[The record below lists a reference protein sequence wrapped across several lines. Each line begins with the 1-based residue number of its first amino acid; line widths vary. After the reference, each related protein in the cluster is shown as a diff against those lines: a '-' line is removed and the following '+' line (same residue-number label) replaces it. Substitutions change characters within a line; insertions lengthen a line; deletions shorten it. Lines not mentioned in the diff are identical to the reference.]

1 LPSYELAPK
10 GHFRHAR
17 DQVASKVMHALLPW
31 CGWILMTAVFGPLPL
46 ALRQWAWLC
55 AAMVLVLGLG
65 LAVFLA
71 HLHSNRASLVGKAI
85 GPATLAAGSSV
96 TAAWLLAGFSVP
108 LALVW
113 TMGGAAVC
121 IGWDAWLHSAGQH
134 ELALAFGQASAT
146 AWGSAGQLSV
156 TRPKRPRRAGGRPDD
171 GGPPRPAARPDP
183 RRRGL
188 RPTVTG
194 RVQIP
199 PDVDAGQAAEAM
211 GRVEQSLQYPP
222 GSATMRRAS
231 DNSAFGEFIA
241 VDPAALEEPE
251 PWPGPS
257 APGADMSAPFRYG
270 RYADGSPVMVPRLDV
285 FHTRTMGQTGTAKTM
300 GHGYCQLGEGVTR
313 ENYAAL
319 VMDISKGEQFFGA
332 WRTALHQFETEEEP
346 VMALLAGIHRAR
358 LARTNYMAKDHFTE
372 WTPACRLSFLDIFLA
387 EAPDIIRKLPSGKR
401 QAAAGAYT
409 LEDWQSDVKNARSA
423 GESWNLDLQLALATE
438 VPTVSQ
444 GQLSYLCMGVETP
457 EEARVGLSS
466 RQLKAGCRPDLW
478 GRRLPGMAYWDA
490 PTIDP
495 AHGVMAM
502 RFFHWAG
509 KSRQAFDY
517 AGLYPSI
524 DRPLDDVT
532 SEALAWTPPVTPSLE
547 LPGPGGT
554 LSGLRPPQPKAGGKV
569 TSIFA
574 KGPRKSDL
582 HDEAAEAEAALWT
595 AISAMMA
602 QRKPVDGVRDSSFVI
617 YDLRGLGFD
626 DKVGRSRSWLYD
638 ALATFEQQ
646 GRLELVSDKPKKRWR
661 VLAMPAAE
669 QEEG

>member
-1 LPSYELAPK
+1 LPSAYELAPK
-10 GHFRHAR
+10 GQIRHAR

-31 CGWILMTAVFGPLPL
+31 CGWILMTAVFGPAGLLL
-46 ALRQWAWLC
+46 ARWAWLT
-55 AAMVLVLGLG
+55 AAMTLLAGLG
-65 LAVFLA
+65 LAWFIA
-71 HLHSNRASLVGKAI
+71 HLHANRASLVGKAI
-85 GPATLAAGSSV
+85 GPATAVAGSSL
-96 TAAWLLAGFSVP
+96 TAAWLLSGFSVP

-134 ELALAFGQASAT
+134 ELALAFGAASAT
-146 AWGSAGQLSV
+146 AWGAAGQLSV
-156 TRPKRPRRAGGRPDD
+156 TRPKRPRRGDAAPAGRP
-171 GGPPRPAARPDP
+171 GTRPDP
-183 RRRGL
+183 RRRA

-199 PDVDAGQAAEAM
+199 PDVDAEQAAEAM
-211 GRVEQSLQYPP
+211 RRVEQGLQYPP
-222 GSATMRRAS
+222 GSATMRQAA
-231 DNSAFGEFIA
+231 DNSTFGDFIA
-241 VDPAALEEPE
+241 VDPAALEESE
-251 PWPGPS
+251 AWPGPS
-257 APGADMSAPFRYG
+257 APGADMSVPFRYG
-270 RYADGSPVMVPRLDV
+270 RYADGSLVMVPRLDV

-372 WTPACRLSFLDIFLA
+372 WTPACRLSYLDVFLA

-502 RFFHWAG
+502 RFYHWTG
-509 KSRQAFDY
+509 GSRQAFEY

-524 DRPLDDVT
+524 DRPLDDIT
-532 SEALAWTPPVTPSLE
+532 AEALAWTPPVTQSLE

-554 LSGLRPPQPKAGGKV
+554 LQGNNSAGRQPKAGGV
-569 TSIFA
+569 VRPLFGG
-574 KGPRKSDL
+574 KGPRKLDA
-582 HDEAAEAEAALWT
+582 HDESAAAEAALWQ
-595 AISAMMA
+595 AITGMMA
-602 QRKPVDGVRDSSFVI
+602 KRQPVDGVRDGTFI
-617 YDLRGLGFD
+617 LYDLRQAGFD
-626 DKVGRSRSWLYD
+626 DKAQRSRTWLYD
-638 ALATFEQQ
+638 AMRTFVQT
-646 GRLELVSDKPKKRWR
+646 GRLELVADKPKMRWR
-661 VLAMPAAE
+661 MTVMPAAE